1 MDSLDLRRQCAEEIT
16 QRYGYFDGRTWLRE
30 AFESVPR
37 ELFVPDLVWWP
48 HKGQDGRYPVLDRT
62 RRPGQWL
69 EAVYQPR
76 AALITQIADGAVKP
90 EDGPTDHHDFTSS
103 ISCPAVVINMLRH
116 LDPQPGERV
125 LEIGTGTGYSAA
137 LPARRVAH
145 IVTME
150 IEDELAQRA
159 GSKLRDAG
167 CDNVEVRAGDGENGW
182 EPGAP
187 YDRIISTVGVREIPT
202 AWLHQVRPGGII
214 LTPIDTPLHCDALL
228 CLDDCDGRGY
238 GRGRLITDIYFMKLR
253 SQRQR
258 RPWHEYGWPRF
269 PDWEVTVHPENGQR
283 VRTRPGF

>member
-1 MDSLDLRRQCAEEIT
+1 MDSLDLRRRCAEEIA
-16 QRYGYFDGRTWLRE
+16 QYGYFDGRMWLRE

-48 HKGQDGRYPVLDRT
+48 HKDQDGRYPVLDRA
-62 RRPGQWL
+62 RRPEQWL
-69 EAVYQPR
+69 EAVYRPR

-90 EDGPTDHHDFTSS
+90 EDGPTDHNDFTSS
-103 ISCPAVVINMLRH
+103 ISCPAVVVNMLRH

-137 LPARRVAH
+137 LLARRAAH
-145 IVTME
+145 VVTME
-150 IEDELAQRA
+150 IEEELAQRA
-159 GSKLRDAG
+159 EGKLRDAG
-167 CDNVEVRAGDGENGW
+167 CDNVEVRVGDGEQGW
-182 EPGAP
+182 GPGAP
-187 YDRIISTVGVREIPT
+187 YDRVISTVGVREVPS
-202 AWLHQVRPGGII
+202 AWLRQVKSGGII

-228 CLDDCDGRGY
+228 RLDDCDGRGY
-238 GRGRLITDIYFMKLR
+238 GRGHLITDIYFMKLR

-283 VRTRPGF
+283 VRTRPEF